1 MDGAD
6 ALLPALR
13 SAAARMAVAEARA
26 LRAHGVTA
34 AEAQLIEALHAAGAV
49 APSMLAARMG
59 LTRGAVTR
67 LVDRLR
73 AKQLLVR
80 ARSGGGD
87 RRMQTI
93 ALTGT
98 GARLAPELARARAEV
113 AGRLLAGVP
122 AEERGGLGA
131 LLDAI
136 VAARV

>member
-1 MDGAD
+1 MDGSH
-6 ALLPALR
+6 ALLSALR
-13 SAAARMAVAEARA
+13 DAAARMAVAEARA

-49 APSMLAARMG
+49 APSALAARMR

-98 GARLAPELARARAEV
+98 GARLAPELARARAGAAE
-113 AGRLLAGVP
+113 RLLAGVP
-122 AEERGGLGA
+122 TSERARLAA
-131 LLDAI
+131 LLGGIA
-136 VAARV
+136 AARV